1 MELKILG
8 EYSVSDVQ
16 IHDQGLANYI
26 NLTSNLNLHTGGRFS
41 SYAAGKR
48 NINTVERLVNKLM
61 RSEKWTG
68 KKYSAYRVLKEA
80 FEIIQEKTKQ
90 NPVQILVN
98 AIENAA
104 PREEVTRLKYGGIA
118 VPKAVDVSPSRR
130 VDEALRNIATGATD
144 SSFKSRK
151 SIVNCLADELMLA
164 AKNDANSFAVRKK
177 EEIERIAQSAR

>member
-1 MELKILG
+1 M
-8 EYSVSDVQ
+8 
-16 IHDQGLANYI
+16 
-26 NLTSNLNLHTGGRFS
+26 
-41 SYAAGKR
+41 
-48 NINTVERLVNKLM
+48 
-61 RSEKWTG
+61 
-68 KKYSAYRVLKEA
+68 
-80 FEIIQEKTKQ
+80 
-90 NPVQILVN
+90 QILVN

-144 SSFKSRK
+144 SSFKNRK

-164 AKNDANSFAVRKK
+164 AKNDVNSYAVKKK